1 MSIKINFILILIFP
15 LFYSNV
21 FSQEKVKTEYENG
34 KYSKMNLSLNGQ
46 VKNLTVTTE
55 NLLSENNSQIEYYF
69 DKNGQ
74 PIKIIEF
81 SLGFDVMAHDLRN
94 EKTVFTFEN
103 GFLISE
109 LNHID
114 EGLDGYKYT
123 IDNNGNIIHEIFYMR
138 NRLVAEE
145 IFSYDSQNRLIKSI
159 DYVYGFFRDFSGER
173 PENQEEFISMIE
185 TFTYDEMGNLI
196 EDSMDNVKG
205 NVYKKNLYK
214 YDQNGNMIQ
223 EGWCKSYKGLPDK
236 NKCNYQPSVGY
247 EYNSKNELTKKY
259 AIGNWLPHNTDTYY
273 KYDKDGRKIEAKGF
287 YITKK
292 DTVLEYHYRT
302 EYDENGNQTKEE
314 EIVGKYRYIGSDKYK
329 TESLEYDKFQ
339 NIILQEFITSNGQRI
354 KVVKY
359 NYIYDKK
366 GNWIERQKLEGKTS
380 SELKLTE
387 RRTREIEYYD

>member
-21 FSQEKVKTEYENG
+21 FSQEKVKTEYEND

-55 NLLSENNSQIEYYF
+55 NLVSENNNQIEYYF

-123 IDNNGNIIHEIFYMR
+123 IDKEGNIIHEKSYIR

-145 IFSYDSQNRLIKSI
+145 IFNYDSQNRLIKSI

-173 PENQEEFISMIE
+173 PENQKEFISMIE

-205 NVYKKNLYK
+205 NVYKKHLYK

-223 EGWCKSYKGLPDK
+223 EGWCKSYKGLSDK

-247 EYNSKNELTKKY
+247 EYNTKNELTKKY
-259 AIGNWLPHNTDTYY
+259 AIGNWSPHNTDTYY
-273 KYDKDGRKIEAKGF
+273 KYDDNGNEIEAKGF

-292 DTVLEYHYRT
+292 DTVLGYHYFYQYNDKGNKIK
-302 EYDENGNQTKEE
+302 EDENF
-314 EIVGKYRYIGSDKYK
+314 GKYRRIGFEKYK
-329 TESLEYDKFQ
+329 TELIEYDNFQ
-339 NIILQEFITSNGQRI
+339 NIVLQEFIKSEGQRI
-354 KVVKY
+354 KVLKY
-359 NYIYDKK
+359 NYVYDDK
-366 GNWIERQKLEGKTS
+366 GNWIERQKMEGKTS
-380 SELKLTE
+380 SDLELTE
-387 RRTREIEYYD
+387 RKTREIKYYN